1 MQPLIY
7 KERIQR
13 WGFKQS
19 MFVSLIF
26 HGVVIFGVSFVVIQQ
41 PWKFNEEVIVNIRFA
56 NGEFDMRGSSNNG
69 LDLLQKNNQQVAM
82 VSKDSSSQDQSQL
95 SVRRLE
101 SNSTLESY
109 ETIYLNAWQ
118 RKVETAGYYE
128 ISRKDIIQGNFKVQI
143 RSIIDSVGNLIGV
156 DILKSSGNS
165 SIDAL
170 ALKILQQSAPFEPFP
185 QDMAVNYQ
193 QLEIIRDWNFTILSN
208 ANTSF

>member
-7 KERIQR
+7 KERIKR

-19 MFVSLIF
+19 MLVSLIF
-26 HGVVIFGVSFVVIQQ
+26 HGVVIFGISFVVIQQ
-41 PWKFNEEVIVNIRFA
+41 PWEFNEEVIVNIRFA
-56 NGEFDMRGSSNNG
+56 NGEFDMPGSSNNG
-69 LDLLQKNNQQVAM
+69 LDSLQKNNQQVAM
-82 VSKDSSSQDQSQL
+82 VSKDSSSQDQSQF

-109 ETIYLNAWQ
+109 ETVYLNAWQ

-128 ISRKDIIQGNFKVQI
+128 ISRKDITQGNFKLQI
-143 RSIIDSVGNLIGV
+143 RSIIDSMGNLIGA

-165 SIDAL
+165 SMDAL

-193 QLEIIRDWNFTILSN
+193 QLEIIRDWNFTNS
-208 ANTSF
+208 

>member
-26 HGVVIFGVSFVVIQQ
+26 PGVVIFGISFVVMQQ
-41 PWKFNEEVIVNIRFA
+41 PWEFNEEVIVNIRFA
-56 NGEFDMRGSSNNG
+56 NGEFDMRGSNNNG

-82 VSKDSSSQDQSQL
+82 VSKDSSSQDQSQF

-143 RSIIDSVGNLIGV
+143 RSIIDSMGNLIGV

-193 QLEIIRDWNFTILSN
+193 QLEIIRDWNFTS
-208 ANTSF
+208 S